1 MTITKKVEK
10 RMTKKNHKKEK
21 ERNIRFVELPLSIA
35 HLE

>member
-10 RMTKKNHKKEK
+10 RMTKNHKKEK